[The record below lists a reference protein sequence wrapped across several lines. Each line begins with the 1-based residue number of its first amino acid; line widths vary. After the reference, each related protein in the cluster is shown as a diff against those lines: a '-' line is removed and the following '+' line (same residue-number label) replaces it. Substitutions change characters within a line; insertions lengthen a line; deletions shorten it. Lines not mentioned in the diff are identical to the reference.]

1 MKKPNCSAFTKN
13 EDKKKYFK
21 INQIQIF
28 THKDTLTNFR
38 PIKIYLF
45 GKIKIKL

>member
-1 MKKPNCSAFTKN
+1 MKKSNCSAFTKN
-13 EDKKKYFK
+13 EDKKKYFQ

-38 PIKIYLF
+38 PIKIF